1 MVRLWLSA
9 SRTARRSY
17 PTPLAFGAGH
27 VWQQVVYI
35 IIRLSRSFDPKF
47 CRGELLLVCRP
58 MRGRRITPSTSADRC
73 EEENTCRLEDFA
85 FVDVRDFLRAVVDP
99 GENDFP
105 SLARRRL

>member
-1 MVRLWLSA
+1 MVRPWLSA

-47 CRGELLLVCRP
+47 CRG
-58 MRGRRITPSTSADRC
+58 GTTSCLPTDA
-73 EEENTCRLEDFA
+73 
-85 FVDVRDFLRAVVDP
+85 
-99 GENDFP
+99 
-105 SLARRRL
+105 